1 MANLKYGVIPDR
13 LLPSRSFIS
22 FYFPSTNGNPTQIR
36 LPFFENLNITESKA
50 ARLQEFKLL
59 GRSSNLYGYLGAD
72 SRKFSVTFK
81 MNLTH
86 ILEEYPDSYSLILN
100 NVPNLNL
107 TSNQNTVGNF
117 IKNEASIL
125 SEKFTNDLSG
135 ITNLYQNNEARN
147 NKNKIIDLMMFYTNL
162 VRASVVNNAK
172 NPVLGPPIIRL
183 NHGILYQ
190 DIPCVCKDYSFEIK
204 EDVLYDVR
212 TLMPVILGIKLSLEE
227 VRTGDFTN
235 FEKGKLIKRDNLA
248 GYEALFDQGSMEPG
262 IVDLG
267 K

>member
-86 ILEEYPDSYSLILN
+86 ILEEYPEAKFL
-100 NVPNLNL
+100 VPDLPSSQSTL
-107 TSNQNTVGNF
+107 TNPGKF

-125 SEKFTNDLSG
+125 SQKFTKDLSPF
-135 ITNLYQNNEARN
+135 TNLYQNNDARN
-147 NKNKIIDLMMFYTNL
+147 NKDKIIDLMMFYTNL

-212 TLMPVILGIKLSLEE
+212 TLMPVILGIKLNLEE
-227 VRTGDFTN
+227 VRAGDFSN
-235 FEKGKLIKRDNLA
+235 FEKGNLKLRDNLA